1 MKHIER
7 TITVDKP
14 AERVW
19 EYLSDFRSTNDW
31 DPGTV
36 LTERTSGD
44 GGAGT
49 TYRNTS
55 KLLGRETELEYTVT
69 EVVPG
74 RRNTLEGRNRSVTSR
89 DSITVD
95 PTPAEL
101 HGVAAVGTPVLD
113 LPLKKLGDDAERSLA
128 RALDRL

>member
-55 KLLGRETELEYTVT
+55 KFLGRETELSST
-69 EVVPG
+69 PSP
-74 RRNTLEGRNRSVTSR
+74 RSCPAAASR
-89 DSITVD
+89 SR
-95 PTPAEL
+95 
-101 HGVAAVGTPVLD
+101 AAT
-113 LPLKKLGDDAERSLA
+113 
-128 RALDRL
+128 RA

>member
-1 MKHIER
+1 
-7 TITVDKP
+7 
-14 AERVW
+14 VW

-55 KLLGRETELEYTVT
+55 KFLGRETELEYTVT

-74 RRNTLEGRNRSVTSR
+74 RRITLEGRNKSVTSR
-89 DSITVD
+89 DTITVD
-95 PTPAEL
+95 PTPAGGTVVTYLAEIEL

-113 LPLKKLGDDAERSLA
+113 LPLKKLGDDAERSLT

>member
-55 KLLGRETELEYTVT
+55 KFLGRESELEYTVT
-69 EVVPG
+69 EVAPKSNRRRASTSGGRSPPSFTSSMDAYRSMAMPVRERFRSKMRTLGDAPG
-74 RRNTLEGRNRSVTSR
+74 RTVT
-89 DSITVD
+89 VMN
-95 PTPAEL
+95 
-101 HGVAAVGTPVLD
+101 
-113 LPLKKLGDDAERSLA
+113 
-128 RALDRL
+128 